1 MEKNKS
7 DDILLDDWEDALL
20 EQLIQTEEQFVLTS
34 TAPKP
39 PPNPTS
45 SLSSFSL
52 ALPPPLPP
60 PPPPPPPSAVSFSP
74 PREFSQR
81 PTTSI
86 TLDSPSP
93 TPISISD
100 NKDLEIDRLKLS
112 QKKGLLV
119 ALEFETWKL
128 RITKIHFRFSFSYTK
143 LGVVL
148 LVGGKDRGSWNMRQS
163 RLQICKNVDIH
174 NLVALFQEKERVKLK
189 KERDKKEDQLKSI
202 SSRNEE
208 ENACTKFSKSKSIDK
223 GQNDRDFGTHA
234 LNCHKISSKFQN
246 GVSSN
251 DLIVEST
258 SKAKGVE
265 TATISHQEAQ
275 GALPLRDDLS
285 AYLDLSQKLL
295 AIWGSPTD
303 NKMGTNVISKLL
315 VGCQRDFQ
323 VLFGCMNMSLPSEI
337 TRELL
342 SDLSSSGVALH
353 YLKDRFHTPEA
364 AKISN
369 LYLAL
374 TKIADGTDVL
384 KTLIEPLLDL
394 CGMENVVIVHS
405 SLCVLHMVLKL
416 LLELEKNVGRR
427 LMSGL
432 GLITMMKTR
441 ENGMFSQCTLLRDNV
456 FIEGL
461 CIGKGLADSGVKDG
475 NIFNEEI
482 GSRKECQS
490 HQNSLQPRVNW
501 IYLFEI
507 MHQIAMK
514 ITEER
519 VRVEVVSIMKLLF
532 LQSNAYFERERFG
545 QKIVFETISELL
557 KKDAGLSVKKH
568 ALRLLYLVLN
578 CPKLLAAFCCGCKER
593 DDSSA
598 MDDNDLALH
607 FQNFKIILQGLSD
620 CVASCRGG
628 ILELKVS
635 RNAILVLAFLASSG
649 QPGFEIFVGH
659 KLSCRGVNY
668 LMLILQLL
676 VSEMDLEAGAH
687 GQQPEIFRERTFLIR
702 ETLILLN
709 RLVSS
714 PSYSATVLH
723 GLTTNRDMAGL
734 TIDVA
739 SRLSQ
744 KGKKNEQQD
753 SMVNHIRE
761 TEIVDL
767 ARMFK
772 KRVFTYFG
780 DDL

>member
-34 TAPKP
+34 TAPKT

-100 NKDLEIDRLKLS
+100 NKDLEIDRLKRE
-112 QKKGLLV
+112 
-119 ALEFETWKL
+119 LEHA
-128 RITKIHFRFSFSYTK
+128 TK
-143 LGVVL
+143 
-148 LVGGKDRGSWNMRQS
+148 
-163 RLQICKNVDIH
+163 QIA
-174 NLVALFQEKERVKLK
+174 NLEKERVKLK

-223 GQNDRDFGTHA
+223 DFGTHA

-427 LMSGL
+427 
-432 GLITMMKTR
+432 
-441 ENGMFSQCTLLRDNV
+441 DNV

-532 LQSNAYFERERFG
+532 LQSNAYFEREWFG

-628 ILELKVS
+628 ILLSVE
-635 RNAILVLAFLASSG
+635 AS
-649 QPGFEIFVGH
+649 
-659 KLSCRGVNY
+659 L
-668 LMLILQLL
+668 
-676 VSEMDLEAGAH
+676 
-687 GQQPEIFRERTFLIR
+687 
-702 ETLILLN
+702 
-709 RLVSS
+709 
-714 PSYSATVLH
+714 
-723 GLTTNRDMAGL
+723 
-734 TIDVA
+734 
-739 SRLSQ
+739 
-744 KGKKNEQQD
+744 
-753 SMVNHIRE
+753 
-761 TEIVDL
+761 
-767 ARMFK
+767 
-772 KRVFTYFG
+772 
-780 DDL
+780 

>member
-45 SLSSFSL
+45 SSSSFSL

-93 TPISISD
+93 TPIPISD
-100 NKDLEIDRLKLS
+100 NKDLEIDRLKVIARPPLPFLGFTLS
-112 QKKGLLV
+112 FYVPSMNGIRSHAASCKETNVVKNNCSIVVILV
-119 ALEFETWKL
+119 
-128 RITKIHFRFSFSYTK
+128 
-143 LGVVL
+143 
-148 LVGGKDRGSWNMRQS
+148 
-163 RLQICKNVDIH
+163 
-174 NLVALFQEKERVKLK
+174 
-189 KERDKKEDQLKSI
+189 KS
-202 SSRNEE
+202 EE
-208 ENACTKFSKSKSIDK
+208 G

-416 LLELEKNVGRR
+416 LLELEKNVGR
-427 LMSGL
+427 
-432 GLITMMKTR
+432 
-441 ENGMFSQCTLLRDNV
+441 RDNV

>member
-34 TAPKP
+34 TAPKT

-100 NKDLEIDRLKLS
+100 NKDLEIDRLKRE
-112 QKKGLLV
+112 
-119 ALEFETWKL
+119 LEHA
-128 RITKIHFRFSFSYTK
+128 TK
-143 LGVVL
+143 
-148 LVGGKDRGSWNMRQS
+148 
-163 RLQICKNVDIH
+163 QIA
-174 NLVALFQEKERVKLK
+174 NLEKERVKLK

-223 GQNDRDFGTHA
+223 DFGTHA

-427 LMSGL
+427 
-432 GLITMMKTR
+432 
-441 ENGMFSQCTLLRDNV
+441 DNV

-532 LQSNAYFERERFG
+532 LQSNAYFEREWFG

>member
-100 NKDLEIDRLKLS
+100 NKDLEIDRLKRE
-112 QKKGLLV
+112 
-119 ALEFETWKL
+119 LEHA
-128 RITKIHFRFSFSYTK
+128 TK
-143 LGVVL
+143 
-148 LVGGKDRGSWNMRQS
+148 
-163 RLQICKNVDIH
+163 QIA
-174 NLVALFQEKERVKLK
+174 NLEKERVKLK

-223 GQNDRDFGTHA
+223 DFGTHA

-416 LLELEKNVGRR
+416 LLELEKNVGR
-427 LMSGL
+427 
-432 GLITMMKTR
+432 
-441 ENGMFSQCTLLRDNV
+441 RDNV

>member
-1 MEKNKS
+1 MEKMS

-34 TAPKP
+34 SSSAPKP
-39 PPNPTS
+39 
-45 SLSSFSL
+45 L
-52 ALPPPLPP
+52 P
-60 PPPPPPPSAVSFSP
+60 PPPPPPPSAVVSFSP
-74 PREFSQR
+74 PRELSQR

-86 TLDSPSP
+86 TVDSPSPSP
-93 TPISISD
+93 TPNPISD
-100 NKDLEIDRLKLS
+100 NKDLEIDRLKRE
-112 QKKGLLV
+112 
-119 ALEFETWKL
+119 LEQAAK
-128 RITKIHFRFSFSYTK
+128 
-143 LGVVL
+143 
-148 LVGGKDRGSWNMRQS
+148 
-163 RLQICKNVDIH
+163 QIA
-174 NLVALFQEKERVKLK
+174 NLEKERVKLK

-208 ENACTKFSKSKSIDK
+208 NACTKFSKSKSSDT

-234 LNCHKISSKFQN
+234 PNSHKISSKFQN

-251 DLIVEST
+251 DPIVET
-258 SKAKGVE
+258 TFKAKGVE
-265 TATISHQEAQ
+265 IATVSHQEAQ
-275 GALPLRDDLS
+275 GALPLHDDLS

-315 VGCQRDFQ
+315 VGCQRDFHN
-323 VLFGCMNMSLPSEI
+323 LFGCMNMSLPSEI
-337 TRELL
+337 TRDFL
-342 SDLSSSGVALH
+342 SDLSSSGVAFH

-364 AKISN
+364 AKLSN
-369 LYLAL
+369 FYLAL
-374 TKIADGTDVL
+374 TKIADGTGVL
-384 KTLIEPLLDL
+384 ETLIEPLLDL
-394 CGMENVVIVHS
+394 SGMENVVIIHS

-427 LMSGL
+427 
-432 GLITMMKTR
+432 
-441 ENGMFSQCTLLRDNV
+441 NNV

-461 CIGKGLADSGVKDG
+461 CVGKGYVDSGVKDG

-482 GSRKECQS
+482 VSRQECQS
-490 HQNSLQPRVNW
+490 QQNSLQPRVNW

-519 VRVEVVSIMKLLF
+519 VRVEVVSIMKLHF
-532 LQSNAYFERERFG
+532 LRSNAYFERERFS

-578 CPKLLAAFCCGCKER
+578 CPKLLAAFCCGCKEG

-598 MDDNDLALH
+598 MDVNGLALH

-620 CVASCRGG
+620 CVATCRGG
-628 ILELKVS
+628 LLELKVS

-649 QPGFEIFVGH
+649 QLGFEIFVGH

-687 GQQPEIFRERTFLIR
+687 EQQPEIFRERTFLIR
-702 ETLILLN
+702 EILILLN
-709 RLVSS
+709 RLVSN
-714 PSYSATVLH
+714 PSYSATVLR
-723 GLTTNRDMAGL
+723 GLMTTRDMAGL

-739 SRLSQ
+739 SRLSR
-744 KGKKNEQQD
+744 KEKKTEQQD
-753 SMVNHIRE
+753 SMVKHIRE

-767 ARMFK
+767 ARLFK
-772 KRVFTYFG
+772 KRVFTYLG

>member
-1 MEKNKS
+1 MEKMS

-34 TAPKP
+34 SSSAPKP
-39 PPNPTS
+39 
-45 SLSSFSL
+45 
-52 ALPPPLPP
+52 LPPP
-60 PPPPPPPSAVSFSP
+60 PPPPPPPSAVVSFSP
-74 PREFSQR
+74 PRELSQR

-86 TLDSPSP
+86 TVDSPSPSP
-93 TPISISD
+93 TPNPISD
-100 NKDLEIDRLKLS
+100 NKDLEIDRLKRE
-112 QKKGLLV
+112 
-119 ALEFETWKL
+119 LEQAAK
-128 RITKIHFRFSFSYTK
+128 
-143 LGVVL
+143 
-148 LVGGKDRGSWNMRQS
+148 
-163 RLQICKNVDIH
+163 QIA
-174 NLVALFQEKERVKLK
+174 NLEKERVKLK

-208 ENACTKFSKSKSIDK
+208 NACTKFSKSKSSDT
-223 GQNDRDFGTHA
+223 DFGTHA
-234 LNCHKISSKFQN
+234 PNSHKISSKFQN

-251 DLIVEST
+251 DPIVET
-258 SKAKGVE
+258 TFKAKGVE
-265 TATISHQEAQ
+265 IATVSHQEAQ

-315 VGCQRDFQ
+315 VGCQRDFHT
-323 VLFGCMNMSLPSEI
+323 LFGCMNMSLPSEI
-337 TRELL
+337 TRDFL
-342 SDLSSSGVALH
+342 SDLSSSGVAFH

-364 AKISN
+364 AKLSN
-369 LYLAL
+369 FYLAL
-374 TKIADGTDVL
+374 TKIADGTGVL
-384 KTLIEPLLDL
+384 ETLIEPLLDL
-394 CGMENVVIVHS
+394 SGMENVVIIHS

-427 LMSGL
+427 
-432 GLITMMKTR
+432 
-441 ENGMFSQCTLLRDNV
+441 NNV

-461 CIGKGLADSGVKDG
+461 CVGKGYVDSGVKDG

-482 GSRKECQS
+482 VSRQECQS
-490 HQNSLQPRVNW
+490 QQNSLQPRVNW

-519 VRVEVVSIMKLLF
+519 VRVEVVSIMKLHF
-532 LQSNAYFERERFG
+532 LRSNAYFERERFS

-578 CPKLLAAFCCGCKER
+578 CPKLLAAFCCGCKEG

-598 MDDNDLALH
+598 MDVNGLALH

-620 CVASCRGG
+620 CVATCRGG
-628 ILELKVS
+628 LLELKVS

-649 QPGFEIFVGH
+649 QLGFEIFVGH

-687 GQQPEIFRERTFLIR
+687 EQQPEIFRERTFLIR
-702 ETLILLN
+702 EILILLN
-709 RLVSS
+709 RLVSN
-714 PSYSATVLH
+714 PSYSATVLR
-723 GLTTNRDMAGL
+723 GLTTTRDMAGL

-739 SRLSQ
+739 SRLSR
-744 KGKKNEQQD
+744 KEKKTEQPD
-753 SMVNHIRE
+753 SMVKHIRE

-767 ARMFK
+767 ARLFK
-772 KRVFTYFG
+772 KRVFTYLG

>member
-1 MEKNKS
+1 MEKMS

-34 TAPKP
+34 SSSAPKP
-39 PPNPTS
+39 
-45 SLSSFSL
+45 L
-52 ALPPPLPP
+52 P
-60 PPPPPPPSAVSFSP
+60 PPPPPPPSAVVSFSP
-74 PREFSQR
+74 PRELSQR

-86 TLDSPSP
+86 TVDSPSPSP
-93 TPISISD
+93 TPNPISD
-100 NKDLEIDRLKLS
+100 NKDLEIDRLKGAGTSGEADCKSGMLV
-112 QKKGLLV
+112 QLYILV
-119 ALEFETWKL
+119 AVDWL
-128 RITKIHFRFSFSYTK
+128 RTRFCLICSHFAAAGNFDF
-143 LGVVL
+143 
-148 LVGGKDRGSWNMRQS
+148 
-163 RLQICKNVDIH
+163 
-174 NLVALFQEKERVKLK
+174 EKERVKLK

-208 ENACTKFSKSKSIDK
+208 NACTKFSKSKSSDT

-234 LNCHKISSKFQN
+234 PNSHKISSKFQN

-251 DLIVEST
+251 DPIVET
-258 SKAKGVE
+258 TFKAKGVE
-265 TATISHQEAQ
+265 IATVSHQEAQ
-275 GALPLRDDLS
+275 GALPLHDDLS

-315 VGCQRDFQ
+315 VG
-323 VLFGCMNMSLPSEI
+323 
-337 TRELL
+337 
-342 SDLSSSGVALH
+342 VAFH

-364 AKISN
+364 AKLSN
-369 LYLAL
+369 FYLAL
-374 TKIADGTDVL
+374 TKIADGTGVL
-384 KTLIEPLLDL
+384 ETLIEPLLDL
-394 CGMENVVIVHS
+394 SGMENLSMCTAYGSEAPTGIGKECWKEVDVWSGFDNYDENTRKWNVFS
-405 SLCVLHMVLKL
+405 RALMTW
-416 LLELEKNVGRR
+416 EGMKN
-427 LMSGL
+427 
-432 GLITMMKTR
+432 
-441 ENGMFSQCTLLRDNV
+441 NV

-461 CIGKGLADSGVKDG
+461 CVGKGYVDSGVKDG

-482 GSRKECQS
+482 VSRQECQS
-490 HQNSLQPRVNW
+490 QQNSLQPRVNW

-519 VRVEVVSIMKLLF
+519 VRVEVVSIMKLHF
-532 LQSNAYFERERFG
+532 LRSNAYFERERFS

-578 CPKLLAAFCCGCKER
+578 CPKLLAAFCCGCKEG

-598 MDDNDLALH
+598 MDVNGLALH

-620 CVASCRGG
+620 CVATCRGG
-628 ILELKVS
+628 LLELKVS

-649 QPGFEIFVGH
+649 QLGFEIFVGH

-687 GQQPEIFRERTFLIR
+687 EQQPEIFRERTFLIR
-702 ETLILLN
+702 EILILLN
-709 RLVSS
+709 RLVSN
-714 PSYSATVLH
+714 PSYSATVLR
-723 GLTTNRDMAGL
+723 GLMTTRDMAGL

-739 SRLSQ
+739 SRLSR
-744 KGKKNEQQD
+744 KEKKTEQQD
-753 SMVNHIRE
+753 SMVKHIRE

-767 ARMFK
+767 ARLFK
-772 KRVFTYFG
+772 KRVG
-780 DDL
+780 VGAEMVGS

>member
-45 SLSSFSL
+45 SSSSFSL

-93 TPISISD
+93 TPIPISD
-100 NKDLEIDRLKLS
+100 NKDLEIDRLKRE
-112 QKKGLLV
+112 
-119 ALEFETWKL
+119 LEHA
-128 RITKIHFRFSFSYTK
+128 TK
-143 LGVVL
+143 
-148 LVGGKDRGSWNMRQS
+148 
-163 RLQICKNVDIH
+163 QIA
-174 NLVALFQEKERVKLK
+174 NLEKERVKLK

-223 GQNDRDFGTHA
+223 DFGTHA

-416 LLELEKNVGRR
+416 LLELEKNVGR
-427 LMSGL
+427 
-432 GLITMMKTR
+432 
-441 ENGMFSQCTLLRDNV
+441 RDNV

>member
-1 MEKNKS
+1 MEKMS

-34 TAPKP
+34 SSSAPKP
-39 PPNPTS
+39 
-45 SLSSFSL
+45 L
-52 ALPPPLPP
+52 P
-60 PPPPPPPSAVSFSP
+60 PPPPPPPSAVVSFSP
-74 PREFSQR
+74 PRELSQR

-86 TLDSPSP
+86 TVDSPSPSP
-93 TPISISD
+93 TPNPISD
-100 NKDLEIDRLKLS
+100 NKDLEIDRLKRE
-112 QKKGLLV
+112 
-119 ALEFETWKL
+119 LEHAAK
-128 RITKIHFRFSFSYTK
+128 
-143 LGVVL
+143 
-148 LVGGKDRGSWNMRQS
+148 
-163 RLQICKNVDIH
+163 QIA
-174 NLVALFQEKERVKLK
+174 NLEKERVKLK

-208 ENACTKFSKSKSIDK
+208 NACTKCSKSKSSDT

-234 LNCHKISSKFQN
+234 PNSHKISSKFQN

-251 DLIVEST
+251 DPIVET
-258 SKAKGVE
+258 TFKAKGVE
-265 TATISHQEAQ
+265 IATVSHQEAQ

-315 VGCQRDFQ
+315 VGCQRDFHT
-323 VLFGCMNMSLPSEI
+323 LFGCMNMSLPSEI
-337 TRELL
+337 TRDFL
-342 SDLSSSGVALH
+342 SDLSSSGVAFH

-364 AKISN
+364 AKLSN
-369 LYLAL
+369 FYLAL
-374 TKIADGTDVL
+374 TKIADGTGVL
-384 KTLIEPLLDL
+384 ETLIEPLLDL
-394 CGMENVVIVHS
+394 SGMENVVIIHS

-427 LMSGL
+427 
-432 GLITMMKTR
+432 
-441 ENGMFSQCTLLRDNV
+441 NNV

-461 CIGKGLADSGVKDG
+461 CVGKGYVDSGVKDG

-482 GSRKECQS
+482 VSRQECQS
-490 HQNSLQPRVNW
+490 QQNSLQPRVNW

-519 VRVEVVSIMKLLF
+519 VRVEVVSIMKLHF
-532 LQSNAYFERERFG
+532 LRSNAYFERERFS

-578 CPKLLAAFCCGCKER
+578 CPKLLAAFCCGCKEG

-598 MDDNDLALH
+598 MDVNGLALH

-620 CVASCRGG
+620 CVATCRGG
-628 ILELKVS
+628 LLELKVS

-649 QPGFEIFVGH
+649 QLGFEIFVGH

-687 GQQPEIFRERTFLIR
+687 EQQPEIFRERTFLIR
-702 ETLILLN
+702 EILILLN
-709 RLVSS
+709 RLVSN
-714 PSYSATVLH
+714 PSYSATVLR
-723 GLTTNRDMAGL
+723 GLMTTRDMAGL

-739 SRLSQ
+739 SRLSR
-744 KGKKNEQQD
+744 KEKKTEQQD
-753 SMVNHIRE
+753 SMVKHIRE

-767 ARMFK
+767 ARLFK
-772 KRVFTYFG
+772 KRVFTYLG

>member
-1 MEKNKS
+1 MEKMS

-34 TAPKP
+34 SSSAPK
-39 PPNPTS
+39 
-45 SLSSFSL
+45 
-52 ALPPPLPP
+52 PLPP
-60 PPPPPPPSAVSFSP
+60 PPPPPPSA
-74 PREFSQR
+74 RE
-81 PTTSI
+81 
-86 TLDSPSP
+86 
-93 TPISISD
+93 
-100 NKDLEIDRLKLS
+100 LEH
-112 QKKGLLV
+112 
-119 ALEFETWKL
+119 A
-128 RITKIHFRFSFSYTK
+128 TK
-143 LGVVL
+143 
-148 LVGGKDRGSWNMRQS
+148 
-163 RLQICKNVDIH
+163 QIA
-174 NLVALFQEKERVKLK
+174 NLEKERVKLK

-208 ENACTKFSKSKSIDK
+208 NACTKCSKSKSSDT

-234 LNCHKISSKFQN
+234 PNSHKISSKFQN

-251 DLIVEST
+251 DPIVET
-258 SKAKGVE
+258 TFKAKGVE
-265 TATISHQEAQ
+265 IATVSHQEAQ

-315 VGCQRDFQ
+315 VGCQRDFHT
-323 VLFGCMNMSLPSEI
+323 LFGCMNMSLPSEI
-337 TRELL
+337 TRDFL
-342 SDLSSSGVALH
+342 SDLSSSGVAFH

-364 AKISN
+364 AKLSN
-369 LYLAL
+369 FYLAL
-374 TKIADGTDVL
+374 TKIADGTGVL
-384 KTLIEPLLDL
+384 ETLIEPLLDL
-394 CGMENVVIVHS
+394 SGMENVVIIHS

-427 LMSGL
+427 
-432 GLITMMKTR
+432 
-441 ENGMFSQCTLLRDNV
+441 NNV

-461 CIGKGLADSGVKDG
+461 CVGKGYVDSGVKDG

-482 GSRKECQS
+482 VSRQECQS
-490 HQNSLQPRVNW
+490 QQNSLQPRVNW

-519 VRVEVVSIMKLLF
+519 VRVEVVSIMKLHF
-532 LQSNAYFERERFG
+532 LRSNAYFERERFS

-578 CPKLLAAFCCGCKER
+578 CPKLLAAFCCGCKEG

-598 MDDNDLALH
+598 MDVNGLALH

-620 CVASCRGG
+620 CVATCRGG
-628 ILELKVS
+628 LLELKVS

-649 QPGFEIFVGH
+649 QLGFEIFVGH

-687 GQQPEIFRERTFLIR
+687 EQQPEIFRERTFLIR
-702 ETLILLN
+702 EILILLN
-709 RLVSS
+709 RLVSN
-714 PSYSATVLH
+714 PSYSATVLR
-723 GLTTNRDMAGL
+723 GLMTTRDMAGL

-739 SRLSQ
+739 SRLSR
-744 KGKKNEQQD
+744 KEKKTEQQD
-753 SMVNHIRE
+753 SMVKHIRE

-767 ARMFK
+767 ARLFK
-772 KRVFTYFG
+772 KRVFTYLG

>member
-1 MEKNKS
+1 MEKMS

-34 TAPKP
+34 SSSAPKP
-39 PPNPTS
+39 
-45 SLSSFSL
+45 L
-52 ALPPPLPP
+52 P
-60 PPPPPPPSAVSFSP
+60 PPPPPPPSAVVSFSP
-74 PREFSQR
+74 PRELSQR

-86 TLDSPSP
+86 TVDSPSPSP
-93 TPISISD
+93 TPNPISD
-100 NKDLEIDRLKLS
+100 NKDLEIDRLKRE
-112 QKKGLLV
+112 
-119 ALEFETWKL
+119 LEHAAK
-128 RITKIHFRFSFSYTK
+128 
-143 LGVVL
+143 
-148 LVGGKDRGSWNMRQS
+148 
-163 RLQICKNVDIH
+163 QIA
-174 NLVALFQEKERVKLK
+174 NLEKERVKLK

-208 ENACTKFSKSKSIDK
+208 NACTKCSKSKSSDT
-223 GQNDRDFGTHA
+223 DFGTHA
-234 LNCHKISSKFQN
+234 PNSHKISSKFQN

-251 DLIVEST
+251 DPIVET
-258 SKAKGVE
+258 TFKAKGVE
-265 TATISHQEAQ
+265 IATVSHQEAQ

-315 VGCQRDFQ
+315 VGCQRDFHT
-323 VLFGCMNMSLPSEI
+323 LFGCMNMSLPSEI
-337 TRELL
+337 TRDFL
-342 SDLSSSGVALH
+342 SDLSSSGVAFH

-364 AKISN
+364 AKLSN
-369 LYLAL
+369 FYLAL
-374 TKIADGTDVL
+374 TKIADGTGVL
-384 KTLIEPLLDL
+384 ETLIEPLLDL
-394 CGMENVVIVHS
+394 SGMENVVIIHS

-427 LMSGL
+427 
-432 GLITMMKTR
+432 
-441 ENGMFSQCTLLRDNV
+441 NNV

-461 CIGKGLADSGVKDG
+461 CVGKGYVDSGVKDG

-482 GSRKECQS
+482 VSRQECQS
-490 HQNSLQPRVNW
+490 QQNSLQPRVNW

-519 VRVEVVSIMKLLF
+519 VRVEVVSIMKLHF
-532 LQSNAYFERERFG
+532 LRSNAYFERERFS

-578 CPKLLAAFCCGCKER
+578 CPKLLAAFCCGCKEG

-598 MDDNDLALH
+598 MDVNGLALH

-620 CVASCRGG
+620 CVATCRGG
-628 ILELKVS
+628 LLELKVS

-649 QPGFEIFVGH
+649 QLGFEIFVGH

-687 GQQPEIFRERTFLIR
+687 EQQPEIFRERTFLIR
-702 ETLILLN
+702 EILILLN
-709 RLVSS
+709 RLVSN
-714 PSYSATVLH
+714 PSYSATVLR
-723 GLTTNRDMAGL
+723 GLMTTRDMAGL

-739 SRLSQ
+739 SRLSR
-744 KGKKNEQQD
+744 KEKKTEQQD
-753 SMVNHIRE
+753 SMVKHIRE

-767 ARMFK
+767 ARLFK
-772 KRVFTYFG
+772 KRVFTYLG

>member
-1 MEKNKS
+1 MEKMS

-34 TAPKP
+34 SSSAPKP
-39 PPNPTS
+39 
-45 SLSSFSL
+45 L
-52 ALPPPLPP
+52 P
-60 PPPPPPPSAVSFSP
+60 PPPPPPPSAVVSFSP
-74 PREFSQR
+74 PRELSQR

-86 TLDSPSP
+86 TVDSPSPSP
-93 TPISISD
+93 TPNPISD
-100 NKDLEIDRLKLS
+100 NKDLEIDRLKRE
-112 QKKGLLV
+112 
-119 ALEFETWKL
+119 LEHAAK
-128 RITKIHFRFSFSYTK
+128 
-143 LGVVL
+143 
-148 LVGGKDRGSWNMRQS
+148 
-163 RLQICKNVDIH
+163 QIA
-174 NLVALFQEKERVKLK
+174 NLEKERVKLK

-208 ENACTKFSKSKSIDK
+208 NACTKCSKSKSSDT

-234 LNCHKISSKFQN
+234 PNSHKISSKFQN

-251 DLIVEST
+251 DPIVET
-258 SKAKGVE
+258 TFKAKGVE
-265 TATISHQEAQ
+265 IATVSHQEAQ

-315 VGCQRDFQ
+315 VGCQRDFHT
-323 VLFGCMNMSLPSEI
+323 LFGCMNMSLPSEI
-337 TRELL
+337 TRDFL
-342 SDLSSSGVALH
+342 SDLSSSGVAFH

-364 AKISN
+364 AKLSN
-369 LYLAL
+369 FYLAL
-374 TKIADGTDVL
+374 TKIADGTGVL
-384 KTLIEPLLDL
+384 ETLIEPLLDL
-394 CGMENVVIVHS
+394 SGMENVVIIHS

-427 LMSGL
+427 
-432 GLITMMKTR
+432 
-441 ENGMFSQCTLLRDNV
+441 NNV

-461 CIGKGLADSGVKDG
+461 CVGKGYVDSGVKDG

-482 GSRKECQS
+482 VSRQECQS
-490 HQNSLQPRVNW
+490 QQNSLQPRVNW

-519 VRVEVVSIMKLLF
+519 VRVEVVSIMKLHF
-532 LQSNAYFERERFG
+532 LRSNAYFERERFS

-578 CPKLLAAFCCGCKER
+578 CPKLLAAFCCGCKEG

-598 MDDNDLALH
+598 MDVNGLALH

-620 CVASCRGG
+620 CVATCRGG
-628 ILELKVS
+628 LLELKVS

-649 QPGFEIFVGH
+649 QLGFEIFVGH

-687 GQQPEIFRERTFLIR
+687 EQQPEIFRE
-702 ETLILLN
+702 
-709 RLVSS
+709 
-714 PSYSATVLH
+714 
-723 GLTTNRDMAGL
+723 RDMAGL

-739 SRLSQ
+739 SRLSR
-744 KGKKNEQQD
+744 KEKKTEQQD
-753 SMVNHIRE
+753 SMVKHIRE

-767 ARMFK
+767 ARLFK
-772 KRVFTYFG
+772 KRVFTYLG

>member
-45 SLSSFSL
+45 SSSSFSL

-93 TPISISD
+93 TPIPISD
-100 NKDLEIDRLKLS
+100 NKDLEIDRLKRE
-112 QKKGLLV
+112 
-119 ALEFETWKL
+119 LEHA
-128 RITKIHFRFSFSYTK
+128 TK
-143 LGVVL
+143 
-148 LVGGKDRGSWNMRQS
+148 
-163 RLQICKNVDIH
+163 QIA
-174 NLVALFQEKERVKLK
+174 NLEKERVKLK

-223 GQNDRDFGTHA
+223 DFGTHA

-416 LLELEKNVGRR
+416 LLELEKNVGR
-427 LMSGL
+427 
-432 GLITMMKTR
+432 
-441 ENGMFSQCTLLRDNV
+441 RDNV

-744 KGKKNEQQD
+744 KGKKHEQQD

>member
-1 MEKNKS
+1 MEKMS

-34 TAPKP
+34 SSSAPKP
-39 PPNPTS
+39 
-45 SLSSFSL
+45 L
-52 ALPPPLPP
+52 P
-60 PPPPPPPSAVSFSP
+60 PPPPPPPSAVVSFSP
-74 PREFSQR
+74 PRELSQR

-86 TLDSPSP
+86 TVDSPSPSP
-93 TPISISD
+93 TPNPISD
-100 NKDLEIDRLKLS
+100 NKDLEIDRLKRE
-112 QKKGLLV
+112 
-119 ALEFETWKL
+119 LEHAAK
-128 RITKIHFRFSFSYTK
+128 
-143 LGVVL
+143 
-148 LVGGKDRGSWNMRQS
+148 
-163 RLQICKNVDIH
+163 QIA
-174 NLVALFQEKERVKLK
+174 NLEKERVKLK

-208 ENACTKFSKSKSIDK
+208 NACTKCSKSKSSDT

-234 LNCHKISSKFQN
+234 PNSHKISSKFQN

-251 DLIVEST
+251 DPIVET
-258 SKAKGVE
+258 TFKAKGVE
-265 TATISHQEAQ
+265 IATVSHQEAQ

-315 VGCQRDFQ
+315 VGCQRDFHT
-323 VLFGCMNMSLPSEI
+323 LFGCMNMSLPSEI
-337 TRELL
+337 TRDFL
-342 SDLSSSGVALH
+342 SDLSSSGVAFH

-364 AKISN
+364 AKLSN
-369 LYLAL
+369 FYLAL
-374 TKIADGTDVL
+374 TKIADGTGVL
-384 KTLIEPLLDL
+384 ETLIEPLLDL
-394 CGMENVVIVHS
+394 SGMENVVIIHS

-441 ENGMFSQCTLLRDNV
+441 ENGMSSQCTLLRNNV

-461 CIGKGLADSGVKDG
+461 CVGKGYVDSGVKDG

-482 GSRKECQS
+482 VSRQECQS
-490 HQNSLQPRVNW
+490 QQNSLQPRVNW

-519 VRVEVVSIMKLLF
+519 VRVEVVSIMKLHF
-532 LQSNAYFERERFG
+532 LRSNAYFERERFS

-578 CPKLLAAFCCGCKER
+578 CPKLLAAFCCGCKEG

-598 MDDNDLALH
+598 MDVNGLALH

-620 CVASCRGG
+620 CVATCRGG
-628 ILELKVS
+628 LLELKVS

-649 QPGFEIFVGH
+649 QLGFEIFVGH

-687 GQQPEIFRERTFLIR
+687 EQQPEIFRERTFLIR
-702 ETLILLN
+702 EILILLN
-709 RLVSS
+709 RLVSN
-714 PSYSATVLH
+714 PSYSATVLR
-723 GLTTNRDMAGL
+723 GLMTTRDMAGL

-739 SRLSQ
+739 SRLSR
-744 KGKKNEQQD
+744 KEKKTEQQD
-753 SMVNHIRE
+753 SMVKHIRE

-767 ARMFK
+767 ARLFK
-772 KRVFTYFG
+772 KRVFTYLG

>member
-1 MEKNKS
+1 MEKMS

-34 TAPKP
+34 SSSAPKP
-39 PPNPTS
+39 
-45 SLSSFSL
+45 
-52 ALPPPLPP
+52 LPPP
-60 PPPPPPPSAVSFSP
+60 PPPPPPPSAVVSFSP
-74 PREFSQR
+74 PRELSQR

-86 TLDSPSP
+86 TVDSPSPSP
-93 TPISISD
+93 TPNPISD
-100 NKDLEIDRLKLS
+100 NKDLEIDRLKRE
-112 QKKGLLV
+112 
-119 ALEFETWKL
+119 LEQAAK
-128 RITKIHFRFSFSYTK
+128 
-143 LGVVL
+143 
-148 LVGGKDRGSWNMRQS
+148 
-163 RLQICKNVDIH
+163 QIA
-174 NLVALFQEKERVKLK
+174 NLEKERVKLK

-208 ENACTKFSKSKSIDK
+208 NACTKFSKSKSSDT

-234 LNCHKISSKFQN
+234 PNSHKISSKFQN

-251 DLIVEST
+251 DPIVET
-258 SKAKGVE
+258 TFKAKGVE
-265 TATISHQEAQ
+265 IATVSHQEAQ

-315 VGCQRDFQ
+315 VGCQRDFHT
-323 VLFGCMNMSLPSEI
+323 LFGCMNMSLPSEI
-337 TRELL
+337 TRDFL
-342 SDLSSSGVALH
+342 SDLSSSGVAFH

-364 AKISN
+364 AKLSN
-369 LYLAL
+369 FYLAL
-374 TKIADGTDVL
+374 TKIADGTGVL
-384 KTLIEPLLDL
+384 ETLIEPLLDL
-394 CGMENVVIVHS
+394 SGMENVVIIHS

-427 LMSGL
+427 
-432 GLITMMKTR
+432 
-441 ENGMFSQCTLLRDNV
+441 NNV

-461 CIGKGLADSGVKDG
+461 CVGKGYVDSGVKDG

-482 GSRKECQS
+482 VSRQECQS
-490 HQNSLQPRVNW
+490 QQNSLQPRVNW

-519 VRVEVVSIMKLLF
+519 VRVEVVSIMKLHF
-532 LQSNAYFERERFG
+532 LRSNAYFERERFS

-578 CPKLLAAFCCGCKER
+578 CPKLLAAFCCGCKEG

-598 MDDNDLALH
+598 MDVNGLALH

-620 CVASCRGG
+620 CVATCRGG
-628 ILELKVS
+628 LLELKVS

-649 QPGFEIFVGH
+649 QLGFEIFVGH

-687 GQQPEIFRERTFLIR
+687 EQQPEIFRERTFLIR
-702 ETLILLN
+702 EILILLN
-709 RLVSS
+709 RLVSN
-714 PSYSATVLH
+714 PSYSATVLR
-723 GLTTNRDMAGL
+723 GLTTTRDMAGL

-739 SRLSQ
+739 SRLSR
-744 KGKKNEQQD
+744 KEKKTEQPD
-753 SMVNHIRE
+753 SMVKHIRE

-767 ARMFK
+767 ARLFK
-772 KRVFTYFG
+772 KRVFTYLG

>member
-45 SLSSFSL
+45 SSSSFSL

-93 TPISISD
+93 TPIPISD
-100 NKDLEIDRLKLS
+100 NKDLEIDRLKRE
-112 QKKGLLV
+112 
-119 ALEFETWKL
+119 LEHA
-128 RITKIHFRFSFSYTK
+128 TK
-143 LGVVL
+143 
-148 LVGGKDRGSWNMRQS
+148 
-163 RLQICKNVDIH
+163 QIA
-174 NLVALFQEKERVKLK
+174 NLEKERVKLK

-223 GQNDRDFGTHA
+223 DFGTHA

-427 LMSGL
+427 
-432 GLITMMKTR
+432 
-441 ENGMFSQCTLLRDNV
+441 DNV

-628 ILELKVS
+628 ILDIS
-635 RNAILVLAFLASSG
+635 
-649 QPGFEIFVGH
+649 
-659 KLSCRGVNY
+659 
-668 LMLILQLL
+668 
-676 VSEMDLEAGAH
+676 D
-687 GQQPEIFRERTFLIR
+687 T
-702 ETLILLN
+702 
-709 RLVSS
+709 
-714 PSYSATVLH
+714 
-723 GLTTNRDMAGL
+723 
-734 TIDVA
+734 
-739 SRLSQ
+739 
-744 KGKKNEQQD
+744 
-753 SMVNHIRE
+753 
-761 TEIVDL
+761 
-767 ARMFK
+767 
-772 KRVFTYFG
+772 G
-780 DDL
+780 DTDIT

>member
-45 SLSSFSL
+45 SSSSFSL

-93 TPISISD
+93 TPIPISD

-128 RITKIHFRFSFSYTK
+128 RRELEHATK
-143 LGVVL
+143 
-148 LVGGKDRGSWNMRQS
+148 
-163 RLQICKNVDIH
+163 QIA
-174 NLVALFQEKERVKLK
+174 NLEKERVKLK

-394 CGMENVVIVHS
+394 CGMENL
-405 SLCVLHMVLKL
+405 SLCTTHGS
-416 LLELEKNVGRR
+416 EAP
-427 LMSGL
+427 SGI
-432 GLITMMKTR
+432 GK
-441 ENGMFSQCTLLRDNV
+441 ECWKECTLLRDNV

-532 LQSNAYFERERFG
+532 LQSNAYFERERIAKEG
-545 QKIVFETISELL
+545 CWAVCEETCSKTSISSS
-557 KKDAGLSVKKH
+557 KFATG
-568 ALRLLYLVLN
+568 
-578 CPKLLAAFCCGCKER
+578 PKLLAAFCCGCKER

-744 KGKKNEQQD
+744 KGKKHEQQD